1 MPTLL
6 HPTAELVAVYWLKGV
21 EGLPVDQINTTL
33 PEKNDDFA
41 ANGFVQVSSLM
52 GSFDFET
59 YMQSPVIQVDCWAY
73 NANSLKVPWG
83 KANQLAEIIKYGTRD
98 AARTVTLPGNYA
110 QAMVRSV
117 LVRTDVRRVTNDE
130 DFARYSMD
138 LVFNW
143 TEFGS

>member
-6 HPTAELVAVYWLKGV
+6 HPTAELVAVHWLKGV
-21 EGLPVDQINTTL
+21 DGLPVDQINTTL
-33 PEKNDDFA
+33 PEKKQDFA
-41 ANGFVQVSSLM
+41 ANGFVQAQVFTGSLD
-52 GSFDFET
+52 FDT
-59 YMQSPVIQVDCWAY
+59 YMNTSVVQVDCWAY

-83 KANQLAEIIKYGTRD
+83 KANQLAEIIKFGTRN
-98 AARTVTLPGNYA
+98 AARTVNPPGNYA
-110 QAMVRSV
+110 PAMVRSV

-130 DFARYSMD
+130 DFARYTLD